1 MVDLHMTRFGAGGV
15 ASPGLCIAWLYV
27 TRFDVP
33 RVKILDAGQMRAC
46 PRTGC
51 CAAPPAASVDFSI
64 PPLASRASAA
74 VIATGGVPHDPEPG
88 RRGHVDDRDRA
99 LRAATTGGGA
109 GAAGRLGALRPR
121 RGRAAVAHQDALLH
135 YQFETLHPFLDG
147 NARLGRL
154 LIVFVLV
161 EHGPL
166 TVPVLYLSAYLEP
179 DRERYCEAL
188 QTGDPLPWI
197 ELFLRAVHSQ
207 ATDAVARAPSH
218 DQAPEVQRRG
228 ARRARGARSRR
239 PRRARSRPPAELQ
252 RMGIIGAARRGT
264 RTAFGLPAG

>member
-1 MVDLHMTRFGAGGV
+1 M
-15 ASPGLCIAWLYV
+15 
-27 TRFDVP
+27 
-33 RVKILDAGQMRAC
+33 
-46 PRTGC
+46 
-51 CAAPPAASVDFSI
+51 
-64 PPLASRASAA
+64 
-74 VIATGGVPHDPEPG
+74 
-88 RRGHVDDRDRA
+88 
-99 LRAATTGGGA
+99 
-109 GAAGRLGALRPR
+109 
-121 RGRAAVAHQDALLH
+121 LH

-218 DQAPEVQRRG
+218 DRAPEVQRRG

-252 RMGIIGAARRGT
+252 RSGEHRRSTSRHAHGLRDAGRLTTPAPREGT
-264 RTAFGLPAG
+264 LHYAPFTSVYLCDTCHAM